1 MKARQTSC
9 ADPSGASSV
18 PTSMPL
24 VGLPL
29 GNCSSCGTFIEL
41 VPGAWVEPGQSRHS
55 ATGESR
61 AQMVVSSGEYLMFVA
76 FAATLE
82 KSGSFDEL
90 LGEHTSKGLGRFVNE
105 GVCSKCRE

>member
-1 MKARQTSC
+1 M
-9 ADPSGASSV
+9 
-18 PTSMPL
+18 
-24 VGLPL
+24 GLPL

-55 ATGESR
+55 ATGAGR
-61 AQMVVSSGEYLMFVA
+61 AQMVVSSGEYLMFIA

-90 LGEHTSKGLGRFVNE
+90 LGEHTSEDLGRFVND
-105 GVCSKCRE
+105 GLCSKCHE